1 MIRFGWSLSV
11 QHPSVTDA
19 DGAHR
24 VDAAQHADTVQR
36 SVGPDVPAPVNSEQW
51 IADAAPRVSFLDG
64 PRPSP
69 VHAGRDAAD
78 ASDALVEAYD
88 AYQRDIHGFLRAA
101 TRDPDVAED
110 LTQETFI
117 RLYREIHAG
126 RTPDNIRAWLY
137 TVATNLVTS
146 RGRRMAVAERFK
158 AVLAIRGSAD
168 SPEQESIRAEQQD
181 VVQRALAKLPTDDR
195 TALLLSAH
203 GFAGRDIAAVLGR
216 TDGATRTLLTRA
228 RLRLRERVLELD
240 PDMGQKL

>member
-1 MIRFGWSLSV
+1 MW
-11 QHPSVTDA
+11 VTDA
-19 DGAHR
+19 
-24 VDAAQHADTVQR
+24 
-36 SVGPDVPAPVNSEQW
+36 VPRISLV
-51 IADAAPRVSFLDG
+51 DG
-64 PRPSP
+64 PPPSP
-69 VHAGRDAAD
+69 VRAGRETVA

-101 TRDPDVAED
+101 TRDADTAED

-117 RLYREIHAG
+117 RLYREIEAG

-146 RGRRMAVAERFK
+146 RGRRLAVAERFK

-168 SPEQESIRAEQQD
+168 SPEQETIRAERQD
-181 VVQRALAKLPTDDR
+181 IVQRALAKLPTDDR

-228 RLRLRERVLELD
+228 RLRLREFVLELD

>member
-1 MIRFGWSLSV
+1 VS
-11 QHPSVTDA
+11 
-19 DGAHR
+19 
-24 VDAAQHADTVQR
+24 
-36 SVGPDVPAPVNSEQW
+36 SELW
-51 IADAAPRVSFLDG
+51 IADVEPRVSLLG
-64 PRPSP
+64 HPPSTP
-69 VHAGRDAAD
+69 VQVQVRRTAAD
-78 ASDALVEAYD
+78 GSDALVEAYD

-101 TRDPDVAED
+101 TRDPDTAED

-117 RLYREIHAG
+117 RLFKEIRAG

-168 SPEQESIRAEQQD
+168 SPEQDTVRAERQD
-181 VVQRALAKLPTDDR
+181 IVQRALAKLPTDDR

-203 GFAGRDIAAVLGR
+203 GFAGREIAAVLGR
-216 TDGATRTLLTRA
+216 SDGATRTLLTRA
-228 RLRLRERVLELD
+228 RIRLREHVLALD

>member
-1 MIRFGWSLSV
+1 MS
-11 QHPSVTDA
+11 
-19 DGAHR
+19 
-24 VDAAQHADTVQR
+24 AAR
-36 SVGPDVPAPVNSEQW
+36 S
-51 IADAAPRVSFLDG
+51 
-64 PRPSP
+64 
-69 VHAGRDAAD
+69 AD

-101 TRDPDVAED
+101 TRDPDTAED

-117 RLYREIHAG
+117 RLYREIQAG
-126 RTPDNIRAWLY
+126 RTPENIRAWLY

-168 SPEQESIRAEQQD
+168 SPEQETIRAERQD
-181 VVQRALAKLPTDDR
+181 IVQRALAKLPTDDR

-216 TDGATRTLLTRA
+216 IGWSDPDAADA
-228 RLRLRERVLELD
+228 RPAAAPGDVLELD

>member
-1 MIRFGWSLSV
+1 MSSELW
-11 QHPSVTDA
+11 VTDA
-19 DGAHR
+19 
-24 VDAAQHADTVQR
+24 
-36 SVGPDVPAPVNSEQW
+36 VPRLS
-51 IADAAPRVSFLDG
+51 RMDG

-69 VHAGRDAAD
+69 VRVGRAAID
-78 ASDALVEAYD
+78 PSDALVEAYD

-101 TRDPDVAED
+101 TRDPDTAED

-117 RLYREIHAG
+117 RLYREIQAG
-126 RTPDNIRAWLY
+126 RTPENIRAWLY

-168 SPEQESIRAEQQD
+168 SPEQETIRAERQD
-181 VVQRALAKLPTDDR
+181 IVQRALAKLPTDDR

-228 RLRLRERVLELD
+228 RLRLRECVLELD

>member
-1 MIRFGWSLSV
+1 MVDPSLSG
-11 QHPSVTDA
+11 HDIDA
-19 DGAHR
+19 
-24 VDAAQHADTVQR
+24 TQR
-36 SVGPDVPAPVNSEQW
+36 SAGPDVSTPVSSELW
-51 IADAAPRVSFLDG
+51 VSDVEPRVSLLGG

-69 VHAGRDAAD
+69 VQAGR
-78 ASDALVEAYD
+78 ASAHSSDVLVQAYD

-117 RLYREIHAG
+117 RLLKEVQAG

-168 SPEQESIRAEQQD
+168 SPEQETVRNERQD
-181 VVQRALAKLPTDDR
+181 IVQRALAKLPTDDR

-216 TDGATRTLLTRA
+216 SDGATRTLLTRA
-228 RLRLRERVLELD
+228 RIRLREYVLELD